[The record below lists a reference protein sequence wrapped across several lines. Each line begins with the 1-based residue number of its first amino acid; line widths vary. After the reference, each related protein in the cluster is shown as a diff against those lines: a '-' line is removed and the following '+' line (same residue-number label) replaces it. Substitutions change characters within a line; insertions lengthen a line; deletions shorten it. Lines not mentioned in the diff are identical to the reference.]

1 MLRRFGVLL
10 GSSPNMWPYWVLF
23 LVPAFLAL
31 LKLRPVTTPILGAG
45 RIPVSWKNV
54 FVLLVLMIGLR
65 HEVGGDWQ
73 HYLDN
78 MERASGLALSDA
90 FTAGRDPV
98 DGILNWIAVQ
108 SGLGPY
114 LLNSVYAIIFC
125 IGLVAFC
132 RSQPR
137 PWLALTV
144 AVPYLITVV
153 AMGYTRQGGAIG
165 LVMLGLVALE
175 NRKIAKFLLWIG
187 LAATF
192 HKTAIILVPL
202 AMLAGTKR
210 KLLILFWSGITA
222 TLLYVLLLQQYV
234 EALIANYIGAEY
246 QSSGAAIRIAM
257 NALPALVFLFRRNR
271 FYLTPAQSKFWSW
284 MAWGALAFVAIL
296 YISPSSTAVDR
307 VALYWMPFQLFV
319 LSRLPDAMGKSG
331 AANTGW
337 IYAIVGYSA
346 IVYFVWLFFADNSY
360 SWLPYQFYPWVWLW
374 Q

>member
-1 MLRRFGVLL
+1 MFSLL
-10 GSSPNMWPYWVLF
+10 AFQAVTSVKSRLLSTPNRSWS
-23 LVPAFLAL
+23 
-31 LKLRPVTTPILGAG
+31 GA
-45 RIPVSWKNV
+45 WWTV
-54 FVLLVLMIGLR
+54 FVLLTLMIGLR
-65 HEVGGDWQ
+65 HEVGGDW
-73 HYLDN
+73 HAYALNVEVTFNVPLLEAIDGYHGDPADN
-78 MERASGLALSDA
+78 L
-90 FTAGRDPV
+90 
-98 DGILNWIAVQ
+98 LNWIGAQ
-108 SGLGPY
+108 SGLDVY
-114 LLNSVYAIIFC
+114 FVNSVYAALFTW
-125 IGLVAFC
+125 GLLVFC
-132 RSQPR
+132 RKQPR

-175 NRKIAKFLLWIG
+175 NRKIPKFLLWIG

-222 TLLYVLLLQQYV
+222 TFLYVLLLQQYV

-271 FYLTPAQSKFWSW
+271 FYLTPAQSKFWAW

-319 LSRLPDAMGKSG
+319 WSRLPDAMGKPG

-337 IYAIVGYSA
+337 ICAIVAYSA
-346 IVYFVWLFFADNSY
+346 VVYYVWLFFADNSY
-360 SWLPYQFYPWVWLW
+360 SWLPYQFYPWVLMW